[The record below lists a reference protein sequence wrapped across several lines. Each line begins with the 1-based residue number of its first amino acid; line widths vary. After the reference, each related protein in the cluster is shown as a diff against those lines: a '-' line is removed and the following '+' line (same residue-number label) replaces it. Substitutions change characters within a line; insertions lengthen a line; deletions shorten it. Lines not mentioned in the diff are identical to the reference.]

1 MKRRTLLQTT
11 AALVALAPV
20 LPARAEGCATDGTP
34 MQFIPKGAPDPN
46 PTADDIAKYPKC
58 PYCGMSRKEY
68 HHSRMLV
75 QFSDDLADGTC
86 SIHCTAISLAVNV
99 DRVPKAIY
107 AADNAA
113 TTEPLPLTDAEKA
126 TFLVGSDIKGV
137 MTRRSKVAY
146 ATAEAAAAAQAKHG
160 GETTDFS
167 KALLAAY
174 TDMSEDVN
182 MIRKKR
188 DERRKAKQGG
198 AS

>member
-1 MKRRTLLQTT
+1 MKRRTLLQMTT
-11 AALVALAPV
+11 ALAALAPV

-34 MQFIPKGAPDPN
+34 MQFVPKGAPDTN
-46 PTADDIAKYPKC
+46 PVADDITKYPKC
-58 PYCGMSRKEY
+58 PYCGMSRKEFQAA
-68 HHSRMLV
+68 RMLV
-75 QFSDDLADGTC
+75 HFADDLADGTC
-86 SIHCTAISLAVNV
+86 SLHCTAISLAINV
-99 DRVPKAIY
+99 DRGPKAIY
-107 AADNAA
+107 VADNAA
-113 TTEPLPLTDAEKA
+113 ADPLPLTDAEKA

-160 GETTDFS
+160 GETMDFS

-174 TDMSEDVN
+174 TDMSGDVD

-188 DERRKAKQGG
+188 DERRRAKQTG